1 MFKYGKIET
10 GKQFS
15 AGWDKKCQAKG
26 ETLQRAVFWSK
37 IFAVTPDTLMFKKCM
52 RCDMKFITKHSM
64 EEHVRL
70 VHPDV
75 VSSSARRFGKE
86 IEILPSGS

>member
-1 MFKYGKIET
+1 
-10 GKQFS
+10 
-15 AGWDKKCQAKG
+15 
-26 ETLQRAVFWSK
+26 
-37 IFAVTPDTLMFKKCM
+37 MFKKCM